1 MKKGAFCI
9 LFLLSSHFVFS
20 QSKVTFKA
28 DNDTLAERQIK
39 ELEFLLVDLIAKGD
53 IDTYATYL
61 TDDYTRVAANG
72 VISTK
77 EQALDGFRKSK
88 GGGKVM
94 PHDLDVRIYG
104 STAILRAILDIE
116 GNDGKKRTSAITKV
130 FINRNGK
137 WYMAS
142 MQGTLLQQ

>member
-9 LFLLSSHFVFS
+9 LFLLSSYFVFS

-72 VISTK
+72 
-77 EQALDGFRKSK
+77 
-88 GGGKVM
+88 
-94 PHDLDVRIYG
+94 
-104 STAILRAILDIE
+104 
-116 GNDGKKRTSAITKV
+116 
-130 FINRNGK
+130 
-137 WYMAS
+137 AS